1 MHIRNELYFRVY
13 SARLLMPKKR
23 KHSEQ
28 ASSSS
33 SWTALPY
40 HLFSRAAPERFLM
53 CRLHRVEADAD
64 EVAVDASRVFIA
76 AIPSGIIEEEFVN
89 FLVDAIG
96 PVEQVA
102 MHGSRTSALVCFQS
116 PDAVR
121 RLLNNLTKKRKK
133 PPVLHRMER
142 TEAYGLKGWVAQHK
156 AQYNQNTNA
165 TLQKQLD
172 EWIDAYEEREARQKE
187 EAMQALEEDGW
198 TVVRRFKG
206 RKKNANEADGI
217 TVGAVAPAAARDIAS
232 RSQQK
237 VAKRSEGQGTDFYR
251 SNTREK
257 RRSELI
263 DLREKFEE
271 DRRRLSQLRQ
281 ARAGLL

>member
-1 MHIRNELYFRVY
+1 
-13 SARLLMPKKR
+13 MPKKR
-23 KHSEQ
+23 KQSE
-28 ASSSS
+28 SSS
-33 SWTALPY
+33 SWTALPF
-40 HLFSRAAPERFLM
+40 HLFCKTGPERFMM
-53 CRLHRVEADAD
+53 CRPHAQLDD
-64 EVAVDASRVFIA
+64 DDDLGASSSRLFIA
-76 AIPSGIIEEEFVN
+76 AIPAGVSEQEFVN
-89 FLVDAIG
+89 FLVEVIG

-102 MHGSRTSALVCFQS
+102 MHGSRTSALVVFQS

-121 RLLNNLTKKRKK
+121 KLFNNLGKHRKK
-133 PPVLHRMER
+133 TQVLKRLER
-142 TEAYGLKGWVAQHK
+142 TEAYGLKGWVMRHK
-156 AQYNQNTNA
+156 EQYNQNTNA
-165 TLQKQLD
+165 VLQKQLD
-172 EWIDAYEEREARQKE
+172 DWIDAFEEREAKQKE

-263 DLREKFEE
+263 NLREKFEE
-271 DRRRLSQLRQ
+271 DRKRLAQLKAARRRFMSD
-281 ARAGLL
+281 